1 MTEESSTTS
10 CLSVVMTTKSNNYV
24 QTTGGNSGMLSS
36 LGGKQVYLEWT
47 LIFIGVAGVAGN
59 ALILYALVASKQHK
73 KHVLI
78 VNQNVLDLFSS
89 FFLVV
94 TYAVYLCNI
103 HLTGVL
109 GYWLCFAILSENIV
123 WWGTNGSMVNLAI
136 ITIDR
141 YLKVVRPAQS
151 RKLLRPWVIHSAMAF
166 AWFVG
171 IGYNIF
177 IAFYTARVTD
187 GVCYTGEIFD
197 SYAAAMVH
205 AILYVFLSYFIMLAI
220 FIFCYGRILAAI
232 RRQASVMA
240 SHSTSGS
247 STAQTRSQQI
257 QTNVIKTMILV
268 SAFYAIAWL
277 PYNVYYSLASTGLV
291 PTLNFYDNAYYV
303 VSFVAFFYTSAN
315 PFIYATKFNPVR
327 KILVKMIPCKKNCNQ
342 PIDARAGSRGN
353 RIDAIAPVPTS
364 NINVIDKIN
373 K

>member
-1 MTEESSTTS
+1 MTEESSTIS
-10 CLSVVMTTKSNNYV
+10 YLSVVMTTESNDYV
-24 QTTGGNSGMLSS
+24 RVRTTVENSRMLSS
-36 LGGKQVYLEWT
+36 SGGKDVYLEWG
-47 LIFIGVAGVAGN
+47 LIFIGVTGVAGN

-73 KHVLI
+73 KHILI

-89 FFLVV
+89 LFLVV
-94 TYAVYLCNI
+94 TYAVYLCNL

-109 GYWLCFAILSENIV
+109 GYWLCVAVLSENIV
-123 WWGTNGSMVNLAI
+123 WWGTNGSIVNLAV
-136 ITIDR
+136 ITVDR

-151 RKLLRPWVIHSAMAF
+151 RKWQRPWVIHSAMAF

-171 IGYNIF
+171 IGYNTF
-177 IAFYTARVTD
+177 IAFYTARVID

-197 SYAAAMVH
+197 SYAAAMVN
-205 AILYVFLSYFIMLAI
+205 AILYVFFSYFIILAI

-257 QTNVIKTMILV
+257 QSNVIKTMVLV
-268 SAFYAIAWL
+268 STFYAIAWL

-291 PTLNFYDNAYYV
+291 PTLNFYDSAYHV

-327 KILVKMIPCKKNCNQ
+327 KILVKMIPCRKNYIQ
-342 PIDARAGSRGN
+342 PTDAHAGSTGN
-353 RIDAIAPVPTS
+353 CTAAKAPVP
-364 NINVIDKIN
+364 
-373 K
+373 